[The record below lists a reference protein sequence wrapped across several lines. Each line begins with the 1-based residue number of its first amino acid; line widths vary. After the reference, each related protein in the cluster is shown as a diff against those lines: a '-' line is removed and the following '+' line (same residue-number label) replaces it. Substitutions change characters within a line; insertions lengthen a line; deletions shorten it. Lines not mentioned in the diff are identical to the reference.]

1 MEKEMPFIQQFD
13 TTMNLLQKVLD
24 LRTRNQQVISSNIA
38 NAETPGY
45 SASSFEFEAQ
55 LKSAMAGGELKPVA
69 VRENHIP
76 LSSSN
81 ISQVQ
86 GDIVVHPDKTG
97 IGDKNSVSVD
107 QEMVKLSENQ
117 ILYEA
122 AITMLNKKLAILKY
136 VSNDGR

>member
-1 MEKEMPFIQQFD
+1 MPFIQQFD

-24 LRTRNQQVISSNIA
+24 LRTRNQQIISSNIA

-45 SASSFEFEAQ
+45 SASSFEFETQ
-55 LKSAMAGGELKPVA
+55 LKYALSAGKLKPVPIQQS
-69 VRENHIP
+69 HIP
-76 LSSSN
+76 LSPQN

-86 GDIVVHPDKTG
+86 GDIVVHRDKTG
-97 IGDKNSVSVD
+97 VGDRNSVSVD

-136 VSNDGR
+136 VANDGR